1 MGKIAFVFPGQGA
14 QHAGMGQELTQKS
27 TAAAEIFRQAEAVRP
42 GTSAQCFTGSEEELK
57 DTAVTQPCLFT
68 VELAAAA
75 ALAEAGIRPQ
85 MAAGFSLGELAAL
98 TCAGSM
104 SFAQG
109 LALVCQRGVLMQQAA
124 LARPA
129 FMAAVVKLSDEA
141 VREVCAAFQEVYPV
155 NYNCPG
161 QITVAGAMEEKQ
173 AFTAAVKAA
182 GGRALPLKVQSGFH
196 SPFMNEAS
204 RQFGQALE
212 GYTFAAPKIG
222 VYANLTGEVY
232 PADIAGT
239 LARQICSPVLW
250 EKSVRRMAA
259 DGADT
264 FIELGPGTTL
274 GGMIRRFV
282 PEARV
287 FSAADAKTLE
297 ETIREVKAW
306 S

>member
-14 QHAGMGQELTQKS
+14 QHAGMGRELTEAS
-27 TAAAEIFRQAEAVRP
+27 AAAREIFRRAEAVRP
-42 GTSAQCFTGSEEELK
+42 GTEAQCFTGSEEELK

-75 ALAEAGIRPQ
+75 ALTEAGIRPQ

-104 SFAQG
+104 SFEQG
-109 LALVCQRGVLMQQAA
+109 LELVCRRGALMQQAA

-129 FMAAVVKLSDEA
+129 FMSAVVKLSDEA
-141 VREVCAAFQEVYPV
+141 VREVCAGFREVYPV

-161 QITVAGAMEEKQ
+161 QITVAGAMEEKP

-204 RQFGQALE
+204 GRFGETLK
-212 GYTFAAPKIG
+212 GYTFTAPEIG

-232 PADIAGT
+232 PGDIAGT
-239 LARQICSPVLW
+239 LTRQICSPVLW
-250 EKSVRRMAA
+250 ERSVRSMIA
-259 DGADT
+259 DGADI

-274 GGMIRRFV
+274 SGMIRRIDPAVRTFSV
-282 PEARV
+282 SDAR
-287 FSAADAKTLE
+287 TLE
-297 ETIREVKAW
+297 ETIREVGACR
-306 S
+306 